1 MEFWKGKEVIIT
13 GGAGFIGSN
22 LATTLAQDGSII
34 NIIDILE
41 KTHGGNTFHLSRLA
55 KSANF
60 LEASLESMHPEFL
73 LMLSKSKIIFH
84 LAGQSNHW
92 SSMEDPIQDL
102 NFNCSSTIALLEAC
116 RRLKLKPHII
126 FLSTRQVYGVP
137 VELPVDETHPIQ
149 VVDINGIHK
158 FTSEQYL
165 LLYQKLYQIPVTIVR
180 LTNTYGP
187 GMRICDARQS
197 FLGYWIRLGLEG
209 KPFEVWGGLQ
219 FRDFIYVDDVVSA
232 LKLIAIKNQAKGKIY
247 NLGSSEV
254 TNLLEIADLITSQ
267 TGTNHAKIEYP
278 SDRKQIEIGNYQTN
292 YNLLSKELGWNPS
305 INMKDGLSKT
315 IEYYK
320 LYLLKYLF

>member
-1 MEFWKGKEVIIT
+1 MGFWKDKEVVIT

-22 LATTLAQDGSII
+22 LAITLEQDGARI
-34 NIIDILE
+34 NIIDVLQ
-41 KTHGGNTFHLSRLA
+41 KTHGGNTFHLSRLT
-55 KSANF
+55 KSAIF
-60 LEASLESMHPEFL
+60 LQGSVESMHPEFL
-73 LMLSKSKIIFH
+73 LMLSRAKIIFH
-84 LAGQSNHW
+84 FAGQSNHW

-116 RRLKLKPHII
+116 RRMKLKPHII

-165 LLYQKLYQIPVTIVR
+165 ILYQKLYQIPVTIIR

-187 GMRICDARQS
+187 GMRVCDTRQS
-197 FLGYWIRLGLEG
+197 FLGYWIGSGLEG

-219 FRDFIYVDDVVSA
+219 FRDFIYVDDVVRA
-232 LKLIAIKNQAKGKIY
+232 LKLIAKKDQAKGKIY
-247 NLGSSEV
+247 NLGSNEV
-254 TNLLEIADLITSQ
+254 TNLSVIADLITSL
-267 TGTNHAKIEYP
+267 TGTNHIIIEYP
-278 SDRKQIEIGNYQTN
+278 QDRRKIEIGNYHTN
-292 YNLLSKELGWNPS
+292 YNLLSTELGWNPS
-305 INMKDGLSKT
+305 TNIKDGLTKT

-320 LYLLKYLF
+320 LHLLKYLF